1 MQLLKKIIRLLCLR
15 SHRSTVPTAFVP
27 LSDIRSVVV
36 FSDPSD
42 QGHVA
47 ALSSARTFFSHC
59 GISVQA
65 ITASDRNIRTKSDL
79 FIAINGKKSI
89 DERYAAS
96 SSTARFKIGRH
107 QFRRQLYDIVVSDPA
122 DTPAA
127 ADAAF
132 RAISNILT
140 TIK

>member
-1 MQLLKKIIRLLCLR
+1 MQLLKKIIRLLCTG
-15 SHRSTVPTAFVP
+15 SHRSTVPTGFVP
-27 LSDIRSVVV
+27 LSDIRTVVI

-59 GISVQA
+59 GISVQV
-65 ITASDRNIRTKSDL
+65 ITAADRNIRTKSDL

-89 DERYAAS
+89 DERYAAAA
-96 SSTARFKIGRH
+96 STARFKIGRH
-107 QFRRQLYDIVVSDPA
+107 QLRGQVYDVIVRDP
-122 DTPAA
+122 DEEPAGS
-127 ADAAF
+127 DAAF